1 MSLDPTTRLLLA
13 LAAVLALSL
22 GAARLAQR
30 FGQPAVIG
38 EIAIGIA
45 LGPTLLGRVLP
56 DLHRQL
62 FTGAPLTVLGG
73 LAQLAVSLYAFEIGA
88 QLAAEAGTRRSAGH
102 RSPLPLAAVSV
113 AVPAAVGLALAPWL
127 VRSGGVGPHGSPG
140 SFAVFLAAALGV
152 TAVPVLARILHDRG
166 LDGTPEGR
174 LSLAAAAVGDGACW
188 TLLALSLWLAGTL
201 PAGHLALALAGVVGA
216 GLLARRRARAGRDA
230 SRTAARVATGARPG
244 AALLLGAVCLAAAL
258 SSALGL
264 HTLFGGLVLGLLW
277 PSARGPH
284 GELPATAATGLGTLS
299 TVLLP
304 CFFLGAG
311 QQVDLGAEL
320 TDPGFLAL
328 VGAVLAVSTA
338 AKILPCAA
346 VGRRGGLPWRDSLRL
361 GVLMNT
367 KGLTELVLLTAG
379 QQAGLISPRLY
390 AALLVVAV
398 AATVLA
404 GPALLLLR
412 ERPRATAA
420 EPVLAPTG

>member
-1 MSLDPTTRLLLA
+1 MSLDPTTRFLLA
-13 LAAVLALSL
+13 FAAVLALGL
-22 GAARLAQR
+22 GAARLARR

-38 EIAIGIA
+38 EIALGIA
-45 LGPTLLGRVLP
+45 LGPSLLGRVLP

-62 FTGAPLTVLGG
+62 FTGAPLTVLDG
-73 LAQLAVSLYAFEIGA
+73 LAQLALSLYAFEIGA
-88 QLAAEAGTRRSAGH
+88 RLAAETRTRRGAGG

-113 AVPAAVGLALAPWL
+113 SVPAATGLVLAPWL

-152 TAVPVLARILHDRG
+152 TAVPVLARLLHDRG
-166 LDGTPEGR
+166 LDDTPEGR
-174 LSLAAAAVGDGACW
+174 LGLAAAAVGDGACW
-188 TLLALSLWLAGTL
+188 ALLALALWLAGTL
-201 PAGHLALALAGVVGA
+201 PAGRLALALAGVAGA
-216 GLLARRRARAGRDA
+216 GLLARRRARTAGRTPPG
-230 SRTAARVATGARPG
+230 SRPG
-244 AALLLGAVCLAAAL
+244 AAPLLGAVCLAAAL
-258 SSALGL
+258 SSGLGL

-277 PSARGPH
+277 PPARGPH
-284 GELPATAATGLGTLS
+284 GELPATAAAGLGTLA

-311 QQVDLGAEL
+311 QQVDLGADL
-320 TDPGFLAL
+320 ADPGFLAL
-328 VGAVLAVSTA
+328 AGAVLAASTA
-338 AKILPCAA
+338 AKVLPAAA

-379 QQAGLISPRLY
+379 RQAGLIGPRPY
-390 AALLVVAV
+390 AALLLVAV

-412 ERPRATAA
+412 ERPRAAA
-420 EPVLAPTG
+420 EPVPAPAG

>member
-13 LAAVLALSL
+13 LAAVLALGL
-22 GAARLAQR
+22 GAARLARR

-45 LGPTLLGRVLP
+45 LGPSLLGRVLP

-88 QLAAEAGTRRSAGH
+88 QLAAETRSRRGAGH

-127 VRSGGVGPHGSPG
+127 VRSDGVGPHGSPG

-174 LSLAAAAVGDGACW
+174 LGLAAAAVGDGACW
-188 TLLALSLWLAGTL
+188 ALLALALWLAGAL
-201 PAGHLALALAGVVGA
+201 LVGHLALALAGVAGA
-216 GLLARRRARAGRDA
+216 GLLARRRARAAAGTRP
-230 SRTAARVATGARPG
+230 AARVATGARPG

-277 PSARGPH
+277 PPAGGPH
-284 GELPATAATGLGTLS
+284 GELPATAATGLTTLS

-320 TDPGFLAL
+320 ADPGFLAL
-328 VGAVLAVSTA
+328 VATVLTASTA
-338 AKILPCAA
+338 AKVLPCAV

-412 ERPRATAA
+412 ERPRAAA
-420 EPVLAPTG
+420 EPVLTPAG

>member
-1 MSLDPTTRLLLA
+1 MSSDPTTRFLLA
-13 LAAVLALSL
+13 FAAVLALGP
-22 GAARLAQR
+22 GAARLARR

-38 EIAIGIA
+38 EIVLGIA
-45 LGPTLLGRVLP
+45 LGPSLLGRVLP

-62 FTGAPLTVLGG
+62 FTGVPLTVLGG
-73 LAQLAVSLYAFEIGA
+73 LSQLALSLYAFEIGA
-88 QLAAEAGTRRSAGH
+88 HLAAEARTRRGAGG

-113 AVPAAVGLALAPWL
+113 AVPAATGLALAPWL

-152 TAVPVLARILHDRG
+152 TAVPVLARLLHDRG

-174 LSLAAAAVGDGACW
+174 LALAAAAVGDGVCW
-188 TLLALSLWLAGTL
+188 ALLALALWLAGAL
-201 PAGHLALALAGVVGA
+201 PASHLALALAGVAVA
-216 GLLARRRARAGRDA
+216 ALLARRRARAAD
-230 SRTAARVATGARPG
+230 RTPPGPRPG
-244 AALLLGAVCLAAAL
+244 AAPLLGAVCLAAAL

-277 PSARGPH
+277 PPADGPH
-284 GELPATAATGLGTLS
+284 GELPATTAAGLGTLA
-299 TVLLP
+299 TLLLP

-320 TDPGFLAL
+320 ADPGFLAL
-328 VGAVLAVSTA
+328 AGTLLAASTA
-338 AKILPCAA
+338 AKVLPAAA

-367 KGLTELVLLTAG
+367 KGLTELVLLAAG
-379 QQAGLISPRLY
+379 RQAGLIGPRPY

-404 GPALLLLR
+404 GPALLLLG
-412 ERPRATAA
+412 ERPRAAA
-420 EPVLAPTG
+420 EPVPAPAG